1 MWYIFSWPLFADSLS
16 FRIGLSRSHR
26 IFAGW
31 SFNLSICFGLPSA
44 RYQLIL
50 RCLAINFLLYN
61 FRNIWK
67 AHKKISFQ
75 DKLIYFTSRI
85 VTSSLI
91 ISCQTNV
98 DFRTI
103 NGFIARRF
111 FLKCSCNLSWRI
123 CFSDLRPQLPPV
135 YLVSGHSS
143 FAFKM
148 KFLKINGVSLVIDSH
163 KLCLDSYRRSPSM
176 QECLMDLL

>member
-16 FRIGLSRSHR
+16 FRIWLSRSHR

-31 SFNLSICFGLPSA
+31 SFNLSICFWHPSA

-50 RCLAINFLLYN
+50 RCLAINFLLALSHGLLLYH
-61 FRNIWK
+61 FRNILK
-67 AHKKISFQ
+67 ARKKIIFQ

-85 VTSSLI
+85 VNSSLI
-91 ISCQTNV
+91 ISCQANV

-103 NGFIARRF
+103 NGLIARRF
-111 FLKCSCNLSWRI
+111 FLKCSCILSWRI
-123 CFSDLRPQLPPV
+123 FFSDLRPQLPPV

-148 KFLKINGVSLVIDSH
+148 QFLKINGGFPR
-163 KLCLDSYRRSPSM
+163 YRFS
-176 QECLMDLL
+176 

>member
-1 MWYIFSWPLFADSLS
+1 MFADSLS
-16 FRIGLSRSHR
+16 FRISLSRSHR
-26 IFAGW
+26 VFAGW
-31 SFNLSICFGLPSA
+31 SLNLSICFWHPSA

-50 RCLAINFLLYN
+50 RCLAINFLLAMSPGLLLYN

-67 AHKKISFQ
+67 AHKKIIFQ

-85 VTSSLI
+85 VTFSLI

-103 NGFIARRF
+103 NGLIAGRF
-111 FLKCSCNLSWRI
+111 FLKCSCILSWRTF
-123 CFSDLRPQLPPV
+123 FSDLRPKLPPV
-135 YLVSGHSS
+135 CLVSGHSS

-148 KFLKINGVSLVIDSH
+148 QFLKINGGFPR
-163 KLCLDSYRRSPSM
+163 YRFS
-176 QECLMDLL
+176 